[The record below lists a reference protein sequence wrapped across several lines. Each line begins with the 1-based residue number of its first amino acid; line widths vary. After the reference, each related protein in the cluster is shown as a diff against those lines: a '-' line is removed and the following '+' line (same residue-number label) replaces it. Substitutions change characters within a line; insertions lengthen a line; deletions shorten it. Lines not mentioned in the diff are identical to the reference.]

1 MKSGMGGLSRVELS
15 RMLATPLVTIGTLG
29 AILVWEFENV
39 GSEAA
44 AALIASC
51 AIGAAVVVATG
62 LRERILK
69 VSQHYEALLATAD
82 DQSRRAESASRVKD
96 EFLATLSHELRTP
109 LNSVLGWARLLTT
122 GKLNEAQTAQAIA
135 AIERAGWAQSN
146 LIENLL
152 DASRMVEGKLHVAP
166 RPAMVQPI
174 VEGAVDAIRPSA
186 EFKRIALEV
195 RLDPT
200 IGAVSVDA
208 NRLHQIVWHLVSNAV
223 KFTPVGGR
231 VTVCVES
238 AGDAM
243 RLVVR
248 DTGVG
253 FPPETAPH
261 LFERFRQGESG
272 TTRQYGGLGLG
283 LAIARHLVEQHG
295 GTIVARSAG
304 PNTGAVFEVHL
315 PIRAEH
321 VHLADHTPPVEPA
334 PLLRGLSILVV
345 DDNPDDREFVR
356 TSLEHYGAVV
366 RTAASAH
373 EARERFRA
381 DRPDVLVSDLVMPQE
396 DGLDLIRQIRVMD
409 ERAGTRTPAAALSA
423 LARADDRRRA
433 LSAGYQMHVTK
444 PIDPLEL
451 ASTIERLAAGKLP
464 EARHV

>member
-1 MKSGMGGLSRVELS
+1 M
-15 RMLATPLVTIGTLG
+15 
-29 AILVWEFENV
+29 
-39 GSEAA
+39 
-44 AALIASC
+44 
-51 AIGAAVVVATG
+51 
-62 LRERILK
+62 
-69 VSQHYEALLATAD
+69 
-82 DQSRRAESASRVKD
+82 
-96 EFLATLSHELRTP
+96 SHELRTP

-186 EFKRIALEV
+186 ECKRIALEV

-295 GTIVARSAG
+295 GTIAARSAG
-304 PNTGAVFEVHL
+304 PNTGAAFEVHL
-315 PIRAEH
+315 PIRAEDVASRRSH
-321 VHLADHTPPVEPA
+321 AA
-334 PLLRGLSILVV
+334 RRAG
-345 DDNPDDREFVR
+345 
-356 TSLEHYGAVV
+356 
-366 RTAASAH
+366 AASARPVDSRRRRQPGRSRVRAH
-373 EARERFRA
+373 QPRTLWGRGA
-381 DRPDVLVSDLVMPQE
+381 DRGV
-396 DGLDLIRQIRVMD
+396 
-409 ERAGTRTPAAALSA
+409 RA
-423 LARADDRRRA
+423 
-433 LSAGYQMHVTK
+433 
-444 PIDPLEL
+444 
-451 ASTIERLAAGKLP
+451 
-464 EARHV
+464 

>member
-1 MKSGMGGLSRVELS
+1 MRGLSRVELS

-51 AIGAAVVVATG
+51 AIGAAVVVAAG

-82 DQSRRAESASRVKD
+82 EQSRRAESASRVKD

-109 LNSVLGWARLLTT
+109 LNSVLGWARLLAT

-231 VTVCVES
+231 VDRVRRIRRRRDA
-238 AGDAM
+238 AGGPRYRR
-243 RLVVR
+243 RLS
-248 DTGVG
+248 TGNR
-253 FPPETAPH
+253 TAPVRAVPAGRDRH
-261 LFERFRQGESG
+261 DAAVRRAGARPRHRASSG
-272 TTRQYGGLGLG
+272 GAARRHDRRAKRRSQRRGGVRG
-283 LAIARHLVEQHG
+283 APAHSRRRRPSRRSHAAR
-295 GTIVARSAG
+295 RAG
-304 PNTGAVFEVHL
+304 
-315 PIRAEH
+315 
-321 VHLADHTPPVEPA
+321 
-334 PLLRGLSILVV
+334 
-345 DDNPDDREFVR
+345 
-356 TSLEHYGAVV
+356 
-366 RTAASAH
+366 AASARPVDSRRRRQPGRSRVRAH
-373 EARERFRA
+373 QPRTLWGRGA
-381 DRPDVLVSDLVMPQE
+381 DRGV
-396 DGLDLIRQIRVMD
+396 
-409 ERAGTRTPAAALSA
+409 RA
-423 LARADDRRRA
+423 
-433 LSAGYQMHVTK
+433 
-444 PIDPLEL
+444 
-451 ASTIERLAAGKLP
+451 
-464 EARHV
+464 

>member
-1 MKSGMGGLSRVELS
+1 
-15 RMLATPLVTIGTLG
+15 MLATPLVTIGTLG

-82 DQSRRAESASRVKD
+82 EQSRRAESASRVKD

-186 EFKRIALEV
+186 EVKRIALEV

-261 LFERFRQGESG
+261 LFERFRQGETRHDAAVRRAGARPRHRASSG
-272 TTRQYGGLGLG
+272 GAARRHDRRAKRRSQHRGGVRG
-283 LAIARHLVEQHG
+283 APAHSRRRRPSRRSHAAR
-295 GTIVARSAG
+295 R
-304 PNTGAVFEVHL
+304 TG
-315 PIRAEH
+315 
-321 VHLADHTPPVEPA
+321 
-334 PLLRGLSILVV
+334 
-345 DDNPDDREFVR
+345 
-356 TSLEHYGAVV
+356 
-366 RTAASAH
+366 AASARPVDSRRRRQPGRSRVRAH
-373 EARERFRA
+373 QPRTLWGRGA
-381 DRPDVLVSDLVMPQE
+381 DRGV
-396 DGLDLIRQIRVMD
+396 
-409 ERAGTRTPAAALSA
+409 RA
-423 LARADDRRRA
+423 
-433 LSAGYQMHVTK
+433 
-444 PIDPLEL
+444 
-451 ASTIERLAAGKLP
+451 
-464 EARHV
+464 